1 LREAVILRLA
11 DRAWIADALTA
22 ANADPDGLDSALV
35 RAEDIAASG
44 THRSEVECGLP
55 VEAFVHRIDLDE
67 VALTITLDLAP
78 LLARAASGPVL
89 APAVPMSLRR
99 NGRNRPIF
107 LEANSSVPRWD
118 AELIALV
125 ADARRWIDDLM
136 QGRAKTVAEITERK
150 GLRPRAV
157 SRIFP
162 LALLAPDI
170 AAAILE
176 GRQPADL
183 TARRLRKVPELP
195 LDWSEQRGIL
205 GFPSA

>member
-1 LREAVILRLA
+1 LREAVILRLV
-11 DRAWIADALTA
+11 DCAWIADALTA

-35 RAEDIAASG
+35 RAEYIAASG
-44 THRSEVECGLP
+44 THRSEVEWGLP

-99 NGRNRPIF
+99 NGRNRPIVF
-107 LEANSSVPRWD
+107 EMSSPVPRRD

-136 QGRAKTVAEITERK
+136 QGRAKTVAEITERE

-157 SRIFP
+157 SRILP
-162 LALLAPDI
+162 WPCS
-170 AAAILE
+170 
-176 GRQPADL
+176 RP
-183 TARRLRKVPELP
+183 TSRR
-195 LDWSEQRGIL
+195 
-205 GFPSA
+205 PS